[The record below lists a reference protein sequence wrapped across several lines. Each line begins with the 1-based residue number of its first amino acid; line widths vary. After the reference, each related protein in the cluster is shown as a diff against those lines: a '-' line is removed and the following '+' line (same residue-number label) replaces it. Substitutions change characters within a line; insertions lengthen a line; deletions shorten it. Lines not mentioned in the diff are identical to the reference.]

1 MERADWMMREI
12 LTYMYMYQGSLH
24 GWFIMN
30 QWVMLGIPGYAY
42 SQKKIVSNSLPL
54 QTCVT

>member
-12 LTYMYMYQGSLH
+12 ITYMYMYQGSIP

-30 QWVMLGIPGYAY
+30 QWVMLGLPGYAY
-42 SQKKIVSNSLPL
+42 SQKKI
-54 QTCVT
+54 CVQLITLTDL

>member
-12 LTYMYMYQGSLH
+12 LTYMYMYQGSIP
-24 GWFIMN
+24 GWFIIN
-30 QWVMLGIPGYAY
+30 QWIMLGLPGYAY
-42 SQKKIVSNSLPL
+42 SQKKFVSNSLPL